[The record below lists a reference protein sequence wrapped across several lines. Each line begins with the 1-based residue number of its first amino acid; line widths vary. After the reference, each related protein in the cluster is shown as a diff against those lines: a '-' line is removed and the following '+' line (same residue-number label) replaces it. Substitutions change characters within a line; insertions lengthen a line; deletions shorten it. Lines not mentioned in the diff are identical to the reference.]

1 MLSSLADDLSY
12 GLLSLRARAELR
24 HLSSQ
29 LLEIQENERK
39 RIAMELHDSVGQILA
54 AIKFGLENA
63 IVKLSEN
70 TAMESLE
77 LLKALIP
84 LIQQGSDEVRRI
96 HTDLRPGLLDDLG
109 IIVTISWFCREFERL
124 YSGLRIERLIDIE
137 EEQIPEPLK
146 IVIFRV
152 VQEALNHVG
161 KYAKADLVRLSI
173 RKTDSKIELVIED
186 NGQGFEIEHIR
197 SADNAV
203 GGVGLGSMKE
213 RTRLSGGSFSIDS
226 IKGAGTTIRA
236 SWQGGVH
243 Q

>member
-1 MLSSLADDLSY
+1 
-12 GLLSLRARAELR
+12 
-24 HLSSQ
+24 
-29 LLEIQENERK
+29 
-39 RIAMELHDSVGQILA
+39 
-54 AIKFGLENA
+54 
-63 IVKLSEN
+63 
-70 TAMESLE
+70 
-77 LLKALIP
+77 
-84 LIQQGSDEVRRI
+84 
-96 HTDLRPGLLDDLG
+96 LDDLG

-146 IVIFRV
+146 IVIFRIL
-152 VQEALNHVG
+152 QEAVNNVAKHS
-161 KYAKADLVRLSI
+161 KADLVRISLKGTNS
-173 RKTDSKIELVIED
+173 SMELVIED

-203 GGVGLGSMKE
+203 GGVGLGSMKK